1 MNQQF
6 QCQIFISHS
15 PGGWKSMIKAWADS
29 ASGKPTYWFIDG
41 ISSASSPGRWHL
53 VNKGTDPL
61 HGTSSLET

>member
-1 MNQQF
+1 
-6 QCQIFISHS
+6 
-15 PGGWKSMIKAWADS
+15 MIKAWADS